1 MSATE
6 VWLVI
11 AAIVAFVSALLQF
24 AGTATVDATA
34 LLLSRLGR
42 ALMAAAIGLIAV
54 ALVVAFP

>member
-11 AAIVAFVSALLQF
+11 AAIVAFVSAVLQF
-24 AGTATVDATA
+24 AIANTTTATA
-34 LLLSRLGR
+34 LVMSRVGR
-42 ALMAAAIGLIAV
+42 ALTAVAIGLIAV